1 MKNII
6 IISIFCLLTATACSH
21 SSGKGSSTTSNSNPA
36 AVLTASQ
43 DTDVASFYCKL
54 DGKEISGKGTD
65 QNINAAFR
73 LTGDDKGKISFR
85 LSNLDN
91 IGEKLEFEVPGKIG
105 TTTITATPTS
115 SVAGYITD
123 DAVNYV
129 DDPLTVTITSI
140 NDVRVSG
147 TFSGTYTLSG
157 SGNGKSKQKI
167 QVTDGRFDIPFS
179 TSADWKKLYNAE

>member
-1 MKNII
+1 MKKNII
-6 IISIFCLLTATACSH
+6 IIAALFFITLISCN
-21 SSGKGSSTTSNSNPA
+21 SSSLGNSNNNA
-36 AVLTASQ
+36 APEQTSSSATIA
-43 DTDVASFYCKL
+43 DAGFYCKL
-54 DGKEISGKGTD
+54 DGKEVSGKGTD

-91 IGEKLEFEVPGKIG
+91 IGEKFVFEVPGKIG

-115 SVAGYITD
+115 SVAGYITN

-140 NDVRVSG
+140 NDTRVAG

-157 SGNGKSKQKI
+157 SGNGNSTQKI
-167 QVTDGRFDIPFS
+167 QVTDGKFDIPFS
-179 TSADWKKLYNAE
+179 TSADWKKLYHAE